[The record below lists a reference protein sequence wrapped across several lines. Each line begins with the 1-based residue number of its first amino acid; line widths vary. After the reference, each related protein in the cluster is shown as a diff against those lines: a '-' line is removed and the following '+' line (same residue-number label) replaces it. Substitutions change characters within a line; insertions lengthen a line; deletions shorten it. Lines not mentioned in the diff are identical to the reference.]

1 MIVGYDEFV
10 PGNKLQLQSSRMA
23 MNLSFTFL
31 ELGSGGVGE
40 VGNIGAG
47 FFANMFPC
55 AVSIFSNMAWGSK
68 ACTSFR

>member
-1 MIVGYDEFV
+1 
-10 PGNKLQLQSSRMA
+10 

-55 AVSIFSNMAWGSK
+55 AISIFSHMAGGPKLLLSVSK
-68 ACTSFR
+68 MLQQALQ